1 MNNKYAVEFKNVSK
15 IYTLNTKNDDSK
27 KNKFYALKDVSFSIE
42 KGEVV
47 GFLGTNGSGKS
58 TLFKILSGLSEP
70 SSGEVIING
79 ETSLIAIRS
88 GLKKQLTGLE
98 NIQLKGALMGLSK
111 KQIEDSISSIVEF
124 SELGD
129 FIHQPVKTYSS
140 GMKSRLGFA
149 ISISL
154 EPDIILVDEALSV
167 GDSAFNTKCFNKIM
181 ELKEKGKTI
190 FFVSHSMNEIK
201 KFCTSAVWLESGSIV
216 ATGDLDSVTEQYEK
230 YMKELKSKS
239 NKEREEIRKANFDAR
254 VFEYTIDP
262 NKRKKALFKKAF
274 CYGTTLFVAIPLLL
288 LIYINAMPK

>member
-1 MNNKYAVEFKNVSK
+1 MSNKYAVEFKNVSK
-15 IYTLNTKNDDSK
+15 LYKLNTKTEDSK
-27 KNKFYALKDVSFSIE
+27 NKRFYALKDVSFKVE

-70 SSGEVIING
+70 SKGETIING

-88 GLKKQLTGLE
+88 GLKNKLTGLE

-111 KQIEDSISSIVEF
+111 KQIEDSIDSIVEF
-124 SELGD
+124 SELGE

-149 ISISL
+149 ISINL

-181 ELKEKGKTI
+181 ELKDKGKTI
-190 FFVSHSMNEIK
+190 FFVSHSMSEIK
-201 KFCTSAVWLESGSIV
+201 KFCTSAIWLESGSIV
-216 ATGDLDSVTEQYEK
+216 AAGDLDSVTKQYDK

-239 NKEREEIRKANFDAR
+239 NEEREKLRQENFNSR
-254 VFEYTIDP
+254 VIEHTVDTKKKR
-262 NKRKKALFKKAF
+262 NKLIKKLIYHGSILFI
-274 CYGTTLFVAIPLLL
+274 VIPLLL
-288 LIYINAMPK
+288 YTYMQSMPK